1 MMDFRGDASVEIV
14 IFWRGGWGVEEKKAW
29 LIATAIVTPGKRKLS
44 KQYIRSAE

>member
-1 MMDFRGDASVEIV
+1 MDFRGDASVEIV
-14 IFWRGGWGVEEKKAW
+14 IFWRGGVEEKKAW